1 MEKDMNESYVNEL
14 DKIIKAFNGPQ
25 EVISFL
31 RYEAIQ
37 NHITLIEYNL
47 ALRDALEYDDYVKVS
62 KKISVNAFRKIV
74 KALPESDFKKFVLEN
89 MEDIIKDGNE

>member
-1 MEKDMNESYVNEL
+1 MTDNYVNEL
-14 DKIIKAFNGPQ
+14 DKIIKAFNGPS

-37 NHITLIEYNL
+37 NYITLTEYNL
-47 ALRDALEYDDYVKVS
+47 ALRDALGYDDYVKVS
-62 KKISVNAFRKIV
+62 KKIAINAFRKIV

-89 MEDIIKDGNE
+89 MEEIIKDGNE